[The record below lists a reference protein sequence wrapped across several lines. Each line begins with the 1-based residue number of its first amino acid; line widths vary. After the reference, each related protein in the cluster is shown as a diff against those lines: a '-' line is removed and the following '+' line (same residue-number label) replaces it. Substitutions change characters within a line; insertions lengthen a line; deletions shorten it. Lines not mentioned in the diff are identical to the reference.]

1 MTKALIV
8 FVAVLSLSSLDLF
21 AAEAD
26 LNIATCFTYM
36 MQTHRHDGAKVV
48 ARKVTDLD
56 AVQHYF
62 ISALRS
68 KVNPADGNVACL
80 KIGVDPKNY
89 RILTTQKDD

>member
-1 MTKALIV
+1 MKTIMLTAALLSP
-8 FVAVLSLSSLDLF
+8 LSLP

-36 MQTHRHDGAKVV
+36 MQTHRPEGAKLV

-62 ISALRS
+62 IAALRS
-68 KVNPADGNVACL
+68 KVSTAEGDAACI
-80 KIGVDPKNY
+80 KIGVNPRKY
-89 RILTTQKDD
+89 QVITTQKD